1 METFKETLKKV
12 KVESEIGITSVT
24 RSFSSDGEF
33 RVDIEFNKLHDVSEF
48 DQDPKLKAYYD
59 SLIQSLQKQN
69 NTTPTVKFYASKR
82 GLISKPREGKKGAVS
97 GEE

>member
-1 METFKETLKKV
+1 MKQV
-12 KVESEIGITSVT
+12 KAESEIGITSVT

-33 RVDIEFNKLHDVSEF
+33 RVDIEFEKVVAVNEF
-48 DQDPKLKAYYD
+48 DQDAKLKAHYD

-69 NTTPTVKFYASKR
+69 NTTPTVKAYASKR
-82 GLISKPREGKKGAVS
+82 GLINKPREGNKKGAVS